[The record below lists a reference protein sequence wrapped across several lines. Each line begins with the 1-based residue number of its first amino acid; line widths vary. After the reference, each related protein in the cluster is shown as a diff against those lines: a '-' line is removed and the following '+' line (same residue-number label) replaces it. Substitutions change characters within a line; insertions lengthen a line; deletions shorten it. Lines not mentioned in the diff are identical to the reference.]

1 MNELFKFISNP
12 TVLFSLNCCVGPVVI
27 FGIGLTVGLLTGRG
41 YTVRLERRR

>member
-12 TVLFSLNCCVGPVVI
+12 TVLFTLNCCVGPFVL
-27 FGIGLTVGLLTGRG
+27 FTTGLTIGMLAGRG